1 MDVCVYVHLLPSPA
15 PSPPVSV
22 NVTVIDSTSLSVSWG
37 VPEFPQGEI
46 EFYQVEYSSQCSSTA
61 HMNTSSNITEAV
73 LSGLSP
79 FTEYRVRVRAFT
91 VEFGD
96 FSVDQTVTT
105 AEDGRLWLDLY
116 VHVCFVCMHACT
128 YIRIYVCISAVCIS
142 CNLLPQLCLLLQ
154 SSTSQLLLPLVLL
167 LLGNHYHHKME

>member
-1 MDVCVYVHLLPSPA
+1 MHLLPSPA

-22 NVTVIDSTSLSVSWG
+22 NVTVVNSTSLSVSWG
-37 VPEFPQGEI
+37 VPELPRGEI

-73 LSGLSP
+73 LSRLSP

-96 FSVDQTVTT
+96 FSMDQTATT
-105 AEDGRLWLDLY
+105 DEDGRLWLDMCDAWRR
-116 VHVCFVCMHACT
+116 VCAWAEWEMHAHMLAHVQRSLSVQIC
-128 YIRIYVCISAVCIS
+128 CIILSV
-142 CNLLPQLCLLLQ
+142 
-154 SSTSQLLLPLVLL
+154 SSVRLRVGQYS
-167 LLGNHYHHKME
+167 

>member
-1 MDVCVYVHLLPSPA
+1 M
-15 PSPPVSV
+15 
-22 NVTVIDSTSLSVSWG
+22 SLSVSWG
-37 VPEFPQGEI
+37 VPEFPRGEI

-96 FSVDQTVTT
+96 FSMDQTAMTD
-105 AEDGRLWLDLY
+105 EDGRLWLDMCNAWRR
-116 VHVCFVCMHACT
+116 VCAWAEWEMHA
-128 YIRIYVCISAVCIS
+128 RMLAHVLRSLSVQVCCIILS
-142 CNLLPQLCLLLQ
+142 F
-154 SSTSQLLLPLVLL
+154 SSVRLRVGQYS
-167 LLGNHYHHKME
+167 